1 MIGKATLKDLEQ
13 LDDLAVL
20 VINYMN
26 DAEIPQW
33 NLSYPRAEHFMK
45 DISQNA
51 LIIYKDK
58 NKILGC
64 MAVLPENDPPY
75 LTIDSWIGKNSIV
88 IHRVLVHPEAEKMG
102 IASKM
107 MKYAI
112 DQARLD
118 GYDSVKIDTHLEN
131 YKMRS
136 FLEKNNFIVGDY
148 IEVMDRIAYELLLED
163 TL

>member
-1 MIGKATLKDLEQ
+1 
-13 LDDLAVL
+13 
-20 VINYMN
+20 
-26 DAEIPQW
+26 
-33 NLSYPRAEHFMK
+33 
-45 DISQNA
+45 
-51 LIIYKDK
+51 
-58 NKILGC
+58 
-64 MAVLPENDPPY
+64 
-75 LTIDSWIGKNSIV
+75 
-88 IHRVLVHPEAEKMG
+88 MG